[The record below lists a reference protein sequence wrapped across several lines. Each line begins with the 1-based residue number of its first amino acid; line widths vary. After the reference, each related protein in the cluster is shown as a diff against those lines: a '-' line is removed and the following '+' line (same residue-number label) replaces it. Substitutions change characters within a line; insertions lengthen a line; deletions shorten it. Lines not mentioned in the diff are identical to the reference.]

1 MPVFAVQNGFG
12 PAFLHRMLR
21 LVKGIAKPNTGCWLA
36 RILLEINWVVRNLKM
51 NPSVRW
57 KGYSQYGT
65 AAAVKQVMVLW
76 QMSDLDMHTL
86 DLGLQD
92 LALGA
97 QKWTLSSPKKK
108 YLYWWDVHT
117 TSWVDLCTSQTAWVV
132 GRFET
137 AIF

>member
-1 MPVFAVQNGFG
+1 
-12 PAFLHRMLR
+12 LHRMLR

-36 RILLEINWVVRNLKM
+36 RILLEINQILRNLKM
-51 NPSVRW
+51 NPSVWW
-57 KGYSQYGT
+57 KGSGQNGT
-65 AAAVKQVMVLW
+65 AAAAVKQLMVLW
-76 QMSDLDMHTL
+76 QMSDLNMHTS

-97 QKWTLSSPKKK
+97 QNGDLPSPKKH